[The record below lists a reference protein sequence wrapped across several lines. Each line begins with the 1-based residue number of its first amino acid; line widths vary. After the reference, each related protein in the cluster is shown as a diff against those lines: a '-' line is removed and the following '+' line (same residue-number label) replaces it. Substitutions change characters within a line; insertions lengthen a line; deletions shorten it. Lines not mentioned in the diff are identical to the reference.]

1 MKRGLGFGKIGMN
14 LGSLKLADKKPE
26 EELANKPVAEDSG
39 GGGGFGKIMGADSGG
54 FGKISAANTSSAPS
68 TKTVPDQRNE
78 EDVDIAKVMGF
89 SGFASGKPKK
99 AQQFDVEAMFAT
111 AAKSAQEANLVNNQ
125 KLEDEGRQHLDSD
138 FILPTASS
146 ESSKKSSDSEKKKP
160 EKVQKPEVDKTKKGS
175 DDSDS
180 DSDDSSDD
188 DMIGPVPP
196 SSTQNENEDEGE
208 DSEGEKEESVVDK
221 IPRSHEIK
229 LVHGDKAITSLSLDP
244 SGARVISGGIDY
256 DLKLWDFAG
265 MDPSLRSFRK
275 IRPCESHV
283 LNSLEYS
290 TTGDKILV
298 VSGNAQPKVL
308 DRDGGE
314 LFECVKGDQYVLDQA
329 RNKGHT
335 AAGSCGAWHP
345 KIKSEFLTSAA
356 DATLRL
362 WLVEDNGRKTK
373 QVIKCK
379 SRKNGLRTNP
389 TACTYS
395 RDGLLVCGA
404 CIDGSIKMWDHRKN
418 FVNVA
423 LNMEGAHQNGSEI
436 TCVQFGY
443 DNRLVATRSND
454 ETLKL
459 WDVRMFKKYI
469 NCANGL
475 FSRFA
480 QTECCFSPDDR
491 LILTGTSM
499 EKGDKAGKL
508 IFFDKE
514 TFDKAFEMEVGN
526 SHVIRAAWHPKLN
539 QIMVGS
545 GDGVV
550 RVYYDPER
558 SIRGA
563 KLCMVK
569 KRTEAKQVNYIAT
582 QRIITPYALPLF
594 KEGNERQKSTYRQ
607 MVKDRKDPTRSKNPE
622 PPQLIKG
629 TGGKTA
635 QGGSTLHSWMAKQIA
650 VKNKDDHI
658 DPRERILRHAK
669 DAAENPYWVDN
680 AYQKTQPKPIFREIG
695 DDEPP
700 EKMTKK
706 ETFG

>member
-1 MKRGLGFGKIGMN
+1 MKRTTMGFGKIGMN
-14 LGSLKLADKKPE
+14 LGALKLADKK
-26 EELANKPVAEDSG
+26 VEDPPNDDKG
-39 GGGGFGKIMGADSGG
+39 GGESENGG
-54 FGKISAANTSSAPS
+54 FGKISASPAASKS
-68 TKTVPDQRNE
+68 TGNVP
-78 EDVDIAKVMGF
+78 EDNAQISEDEMAKVMGF
-89 SGFASGKPKK
+89 SGFSSGKPNKK
-99 AQQFDVEAMFAT
+99 AQQFDVEAMFAS
-111 AAKSAQEANLVNNQ
+111 ASKSAQEQNMLSNQ
-125 KLEDEGRQHLDSD
+125 KLEDEGRQSLDTE
-138 FILPTASS
+138 FIIPINPQKPKVKSSKQTDIDTSKKDSS
-146 ESSKKSSDSEKKKP
+146 E
-160 EKVQKPEVDKTKKGS
+160 VLDKTKKDSSKDSGGDESS
-175 DDSDS
+175 DEE
-180 DSDDSSDD
+180 SSDD
-188 DMIGPVPP
+188 DMIGPLPPGSSSVPVAGDDL
-196 SSTQNENEDEGE
+196 EE
-208 DSEGEKEESVVDK
+208 DSEEEEVEETLVDK

-229 LVHGDKAITSLSLDP
+229 LVHGDKAITALSLDP
-244 SGARVISGGIDY
+244 SGARVVSGGVDY

-283 LNSLEYS
+283 LNHIDYS
-290 TTGDKILV
+290 STGDKILV
-298 VSGNAQPKVL
+298 VSGDAQPKVL

-314 LFECVKGDQYVLDQA
+314 LFQHVKGDQYVLDQA

-335 AAGSCGAWHP
+335 ATGASGAWHP
-345 KIKSEFLTSAA
+345 KIKSEYMTCAA
-356 DATLRL
+356 DATIRL
-362 WLVEDNGRKTK
+362 WDVEAKGRKTR

-389 TACTYS
+389 TSCTYS
-395 RDGLLVCGA
+395 RDGLLVCGVH
-404 CIDGSIKMWDHRKN
+404 IDGSIKMWDHRKN

-423 LNMEGAHQNGSEI
+423 LNMENAHTNGSEI
-436 TCVQFGY
+436 TSVMFGY
-443 DNRLVATRSND
+443 DNRLLATRSND

-459 WDVRMFKKYI
+459 WDVRQFKRYV
-469 NCANGL
+469 NCATGL
-475 FSRFA
+475 FSRFS

-491 LILTGTSM
+491 MILTGTSM

-508 IFFDKE
+508 VFFNKDSFEKV
-514 TFDKAFEMEVGN
+514 FEMEVGE

-545 GDGVV
+545 GDGIV

-558 SIRGA
+558 SVRGA

-582 QRIITPYALPLF
+582 QKIITPYALPLF
-594 KEGNERQKSTYRQ
+594 KEGQERQKSTYRQ
-607 MVKDRKDPTRSKNPE
+607 LMKDRKDPLKSRNPD

-669 DAAENPYWVDN
+669 DAEENPYWVDN
-680 AYQKTQPKPIFREIG
+680 AYAKTQPKKIFRDINEE
-695 DDEPP
+695 EPP
-700 EKMTKK
+700 RKMTKK